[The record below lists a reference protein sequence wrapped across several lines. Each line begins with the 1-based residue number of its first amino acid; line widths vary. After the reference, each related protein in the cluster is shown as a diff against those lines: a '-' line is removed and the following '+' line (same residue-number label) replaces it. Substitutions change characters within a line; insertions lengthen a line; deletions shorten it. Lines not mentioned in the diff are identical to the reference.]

1 MDAAFNFRQIG
12 KHGAGK

>member
-1 MDAAFNFRQIG
+1 MDAAFNFIG